1 MIVRL
6 VNDVADEEIYT
17 NAETFL
23 PERWYSK
30 PDMVKYK
37 DAWAPFSMGPFGCIG
52 KSLAMMELRTVTA
65 KLVTKFDMS
74 LAPGEDGS
82 RLWYKTR
89 DHFTVDPG
97 SLDIVFKEV

>member
-1 MIVRL
+1 L
-6 VNDVADEEIYT
+6 ADEETYKD
-17 NAETFL
+17 AYSFV

-52 KSLAMMELRTVTA
+52 KNLAMMELRTVTA
-65 KLVTKFDMS
+65 RLVTRFDLS
-74 LAPGEDGS
+74 LASGEDGH
-82 RLWYKTR
+82 RIMYETT

-97 SLDIVFKEV
+97 HLDINFKEI

>member
-1 MIVRL
+1 MPRA
-6 VNDVADEEIYT
+6 DVTADEDIYEDAT
-17 NAETFL
+17 SFI

-65 KLVTKFDMS
+65 KLVTRFDIS
-74 LAPGEDGS
+74 LAPGEDGK
-82 RLWYKTR
+82 RLMYHTK

-97 SLDIVFKEV
+97 GVDIIFKEI